1 MKFRESYGIFVDKE
15 YSEFMKERDAMS
27 TEQRLEYD
35 KCDFF
40 NDYNDITR

>member
-1 MKFRESYGIFVDKE
+1 VKFRESYGVFVDKE